1 MTIIMVMMNM
11 LATQRAFVYHIN
23 TDAQM
28 ATLQNVLNFFAQ
40 LCQYQVLDSKI
51 SYERH
56 FKLL

>member
-1 MTIIMVMMNM
+1 MIMVMMNM